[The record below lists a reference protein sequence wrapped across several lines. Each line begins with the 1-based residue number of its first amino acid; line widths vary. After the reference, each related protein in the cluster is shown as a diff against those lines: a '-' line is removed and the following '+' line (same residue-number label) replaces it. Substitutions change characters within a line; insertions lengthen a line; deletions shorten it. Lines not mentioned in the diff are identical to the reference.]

1 MKKIII
7 VFYVFLLIMVTFT
20 NYGVNAFSLDDVFK
34 AAKDFII
41 IGKEKEEQTDLIST
55 DRVAAVIKPLAQA
68 LLAIGTVVLIIVATI
83 MGIKF
88 VISNPEQQAELKKQL
103 IGLVI
108 ATVVIY
114 GAYGIWSLVY
124 NVMNK
129 ITS

>member
-7 VFYVFLLIMVTFT
+7 VFSVFLLIMVTFT

-124 NVMNK
+124 NVMNE

>member
-7 VFYVFLLIMVTFT
+7 VFSVFLLIMVTFT